1 MIFDSHGNLKGDIID
16 SDLEQ
21 LKNMLVDNVPNVIH
35 RNKLFNDFLNMFNDE
50 IIKDFTECVTTIY
63 IDGSFC
69 TNKEYPG
76 DIDIIALID
85 LKKEKGFQL
94 AGDENLMYQLRVYI
108 KKNYNVDFLCT
119 PDTETLDKNENQYED
134 IYLYLKKQE
143 TGWISFFGKDRNDN
157 NKALV
162 RIQMYEEA

>member
-1 MIFDSHGNLKGDIID
+1 
-16 SDLEQ
+16 
-21 LKNMLVDNVPNVIH
+21 
-35 RNKLFNDFLNMFNDE
+35 
-50 IIKDFTECVTTIY
+50 
-63 IDGSFC
+63 
-69 TNKEYPG
+69 
-76 DIDIIALID
+76 
-85 LKKEKGFQL
+85 
-94 AGDENLMYQLRVYI
+94 MYQLRVYI